1 MRFANLKL
9 SLQLFISIGVTLVV
23 AWTGMLVWED
33 HVNRNAAIEQARGV
47 SQSVHEIT
55 VAGLTGMMIT
65 GSIAQ
70 REVFLDQLKQLG
82 SIRDV
87 RVLRGDQVKAIFGPG
102 NSKDANDPDD
112 LEKQVLSSGKA
123 VDLVESDDKGEYLR
137 VVHPILSSTNYLG
150 KNCISCHQGAEN
162 TVLGVISMRMSLSQ
176 ANATV
181 FQQRLL
187 SILAAVVTCVPVL
200 LLIFPFVRRTV
211 TRPLNAVIK
220 GASAIAQGDLTQD
233 IKVESTSEMGQMQQA
248 LRNMNQNLATLV
260 GDVRNGIDTI
270 YTASSEIASGNM
282 DLSARTE
289 SQASSLEET
298 AAAMD
303 QLTMTV
309 QRNAD
314 NANKANDL
322 AKSASEVAVKGG
334 TVVSQVVDTMKSIK
348 TSSQKVVDIVSVI
361 EGITFQTNILALN
374 AAVEAARAGAEGRGF
389 AVVAAEVRNLAHRS
403 EAAAKEIKALVEDS
417 VHNVNSGTLLVDQA
431 GTTMSQIVESI
442 KHVTDIMGE
451 ITAASNEQTT
461 GITQIN
467 AAMTE
472 LDAGTQQNAA
482 LVEQAAAS
490 AQSLQDQARTLED
503 VVRKFQLSDSIE
515 DRSDRHAAFGASE
528 EPERAS
534 GGTLI
539 ESSTTKLIQ

>member
-1 MRFANLKL
+1 
-9 SLQLFISIGVTLVV
+9 
-23 AWTGMLVWED
+23 
-33 HVNRNAAIEQARGV
+33 
-47 SQSVHEIT
+47 
-55 VAGLTGMMIT
+55 
-65 GSIAQ
+65 
-70 REVFLDQLKQLG
+70 
-82 SIRDV
+82 
-87 RVLRGDQVKAIFGPG
+87 
-102 NSKDANDPDD
+102 
-112 LEKQVLSSGKA
+112 
-123 VDLVESDDKGEYLR
+123 
-137 VVHPILSSTNYLG
+137 
-150 KNCISCHQGAEN
+150 
-162 TVLGVISMRMSLSQ
+162 
-176 ANATV
+176 
-181 FQQRLL
+181 
-187 SILAAVVTCVPVL
+187 
-200 LLIFPFVRRTV
+200 
-211 TRPLNAVIK
+211 
-220 GASAIAQGDLTQD
+220 
-233 IKVESTSEMGQMQQA
+233 
-248 LRNMNQNLATLV
+248 MNQNLATLV

-515 DRSDRHAAFGASE
+515 DRSDRHTPNAAFGASE

-534 GGTLI
+534 GGNLI